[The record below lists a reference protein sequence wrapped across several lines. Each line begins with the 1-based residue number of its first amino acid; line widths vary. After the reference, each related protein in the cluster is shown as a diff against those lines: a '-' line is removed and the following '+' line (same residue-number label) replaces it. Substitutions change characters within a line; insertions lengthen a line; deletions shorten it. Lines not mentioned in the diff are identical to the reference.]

1 MSELCHMIVGCSGR
15 HVRVERCEVYHQ
27 VTSRK
32 AQHQRYV
39 YPLSTSPSS
48 LSLTLSTYI
57 SLLSFPNSV
66 NTCLIGMG
74 ATTPGSIVTL
84 DNGCEVPMGPGVEDS
99 TSRTSLLYNEYIVY
113 DTSQINIK
121 YLFQLK
127 FNYKTSSR
135 RRR

>member
-1 MSELCHMIVGCSGR
+1 MYELKDAKYITKLPQGKHSTKGMFTLFLSL
-15 HVRVERCEVYHQ
+15 
-27 VTSRK
+27 S
-32 AQHQRYV
+32 
-39 YPLSTSPSS
+39 LSTSPSS

-57 SLLSFPNSV
+57 SLISFPYSL